1 MSVFGRRIYG
11 FVAQV
16 FITPANQRPLR
27 NVVPVGVHNVP
38 LGRGFQTLS
47 HRQTFAKVPYQ
58 QRAFG
63 SLISSTNPS
72 SLSNLVTRNIGIIFC
87 IARNASSTVIKKRT
101 KRKTGSKVI
110 MDEFGVRGYDHHHD
124 EMTFPV
130 VAYATCDELNLEDLK
145 KGLLGQ
151 GLYKPTEWG
160 EGMSFWILT
169 YFFSVAVYASNRMID
184 LVLLQI

>member
-1 MSVFGRRIYG
+1 MSVFGRRLCG
-11 FVAQV
+11 FVAQI
-16 FITPANQRPLR
+16 FITPVNRSRLPSVGPTCVY
-27 NVVPVGVHNVP
+27 NVLV
-38 LGRGFQTLS
+38 GRGFQTLS
-47 HRQTFAKVPYQ
+47 YRQISAKVPCYQ
-58 QRAFG
+58 RNFG
-63 SLISSTNPS
+63 TLNLISSTKPS
-72 SLSNLVTRNIGIIFC
+72 SLTAQVTRNLGIIFC

-160 EGMSFWILT
+160 EGMSC
-169 YFFSVAVYASNRMID
+169 
-184 LVLLQI
+184 VLGGFACCPGDSL